1 MPEKKSVSQDEKIWG
16 ALSYFWIFSIIA
28 LALKKNNSFIKFHAN
43 QGVLLFLLSFV
54 VIIPMLG
61 WLVLLLICILAII
74 ALIKAYNGEKWELP
88 ILSGVAQELGDWL
101 IKTLKL

>member
-16 ALSYFWIFSIIA
+16 VLAYFWVFSIVA
-28 LALKKNNSFIKFHAN
+28 LALKKNNSFIKFHAS
-43 QGVLLFLLSFV
+43 QGVLIFLLSFV
-54 VIIPMLG
+54 FIIPFLG
-61 WLVLLLICILAII
+61 WIIGILLCVLAII

-88 ILSGVAQELGDWL
+88 LLGGVAQELGDWL